1 MSCQKSSTLDV
12 GLVIE
17 YVSGPTDLKNQN
29 LPAQT
34 ARAEKTSTC
43 YNILQVLNK
52 FYNYLRHNKYQIIR
66 FFFLELKVMDKMI
79 YQGQ

>member
-1 MSCQKSSTLDV
+1 MRGKNGRTQRFIYNSVKDLWWSFSASIGCLLFCQKSSTLDV
-12 GLVIE
+12 WLVE

-43 YNILQVLNK
+43 YNIL
-52 FYNYLRHNKYQIIR
+52 
-66 FFFLELKVMDKMI
+66 
-79 YQGQ
+79 